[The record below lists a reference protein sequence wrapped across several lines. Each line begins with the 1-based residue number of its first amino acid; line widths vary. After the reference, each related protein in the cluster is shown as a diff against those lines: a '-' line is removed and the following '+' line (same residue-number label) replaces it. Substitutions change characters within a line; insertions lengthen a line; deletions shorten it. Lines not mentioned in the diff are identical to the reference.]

1 MQLLLDD
8 VKKFPA
14 LRYYLSINM
23 PEVAKVNSILNAI
36 STLSGTID
44 MAKLKEA
51 LYWGKGPVVKVVK
64 NLGAFGAFTPNSSS
78 NEIRIDEDLVKEF
91 ERGGNKGLRK
101 TPKGQLVYLV
111 GVTLLHELTHWAD
124 DQDGD
129 DFTGGVE
136 GEEGDEFER
145 VVYGG
150 VINNSHRLK

>member
-1 MQLLLDD
+1 MQMLKDD
-8 VKKFPA
+8 IKRFPA
-14 LRYYLSINM
+14 LRYYVSINM
-23 PEVAKVNSILNAI
+23 PEVRKVNSILNAI

-44 MAKLKEA
+44 MAKLKKA
-51 LYWGKGPVVKVVK
+51 LLWGQGPVIKVVK
-64 NLGAFGAFTPNSSS
+64 NLGAFGEFTPNSSS

-91 ERGGNKGLRK
+91 EQGGRAGLRK

-124 DQDGD
+124 DQDSD

-150 VINNSHRLK
+150 VIDNSHRLK